1 MKNIYRIF
9 ILSIIAFSCKNS
21 DSGNFTISGHILGSP
36 SDSVYLEKVSYDT
49 KEPAILD
56 SAMLDKTGAYSMKGS
71 AAEQGLFLVTLN
83 HIPAGIFINDGNT
96 ITLNINLDGF
106 RLPEI
111 GGSVATKDLYTFINA
126 YRAKDSILSGIYY
139 QVDSLS
145 TQPGNDSLVQLLK
158 NRGMVEM
165 TAMNNNTKNF
175 ISKVDNP
182 AAAYYA
188 LYMARATMQE
198 DVLDS
203 LVTNALTKFQNHTG
217 LLAFKANLTKSSD
230 ATQATSGGNSL
241 VNNPAPDLT
250 MPDVNG
256 KPISIHDFKGKYI
269 LVDFWASWCGP
280 CRQENPNV
288 VAAYNQFKNKNFTIL
303 GISLDTD
310 KSSWLDAI
318 KKDGLNWNQMSD
330 LKKWESDA
338 VAAYQFEGIPFN
350 VLIDPNGIIIATN
363 LRGPALQQKLQEV
376 LK

>member
-1 MKNIYRIF
+1 MKYISRIF
-9 ILSIIAFSCKNS
+9 ILVIIAFSCKNS
-21 DSGNFTISGHILGSP
+21 DTGNFSISGHIKGAP

-49 KEPAILD
+49 KEPLILD
-56 SAMLDKTGAYSMKGS
+56 SAILDKSGNYSMKGS
-71 AAEQGLFLVTLN
+71 ASEQGLFLVTLN
-83 HIPAGIFINDGNT
+83 HIPAGIFINDGNA

-111 GGSVATKDLYTFINA
+111 GGSEATKNLYEFINA
-126 YRAKDSILSGIYY
+126 YRAKDSMLSGIYY

-145 TQPGNDSLVQLLK
+145 TNPGNDSLVQLMK
-158 NRGMVEM
+158 NRGMEEM
-165 TAMNNNTKNF
+165 TSMNNNTKNF
-175 ISKVDNP
+175 ITKSNNP
-182 AAAYYA
+182 AAIYYA

-203 LVTNALTKFQNHTG
+203 LVTNALSRFQNHTG
-217 LLAFKANLTKSSD
+217 LLAFKTNLTKNSAASQGMS
-230 ATQATSGGNSL
+230 AGNTL
-241 VNNPAPDLT
+241 LNKPAPDLT

-256 KPISIHDFKGKYI
+256 KPMSIQNFKGKYV

-288 VAAYNQFKNKNFTIL
+288 VAAFNQFKDKNFTIL
-303 GISLDTD
+303 GVSLDND
-310 KSSWLDAI
+310 KAAWLDAI

-330 LKKWESDA
+330 LKQWQSEA
-338 VAAYQFEGIPFN
+338 VTTYQFEGIPFN
-350 VLIDPNGIIIATN
+350 VLINPDGIIVATN

>member
-1 MKNIYRIF
+1 MKNIYRVF
-9 ILSIIAFSCKNS
+9 IMAIIAFSCKNS
-21 DSGNFTISGHILGSP
+21 DSGSFTISGNIKGAP

-49 KEPAILD
+49 KEPSILD
-56 SAMLDKTGAYSMKGS
+56 SAILDKSGNYSMKGN
-71 AAEQGLFLVTLN
+71 ATEQGLFLVTLN

-111 GGSVATKDLYTFINA
+111 GGSEATKDLYTFINS
-126 YRAKDSILSGIYY
+126 YRAKDSTLSGIYY

-145 TQPGNDSLVQLLK
+145 THPGNDTLVQLMK
-158 NRGMVEM
+158 TRGMEEM
-165 TAMNNNTKNF
+165 AAMNNNTKNF
-175 ISKVDNP
+175 IAKSNNP
-182 AAAYYA
+182 AAVYYA

-203 LVTNALTKFQNHTG
+203 LVTTALSRFQNHTG
-217 LLAFKANLTKSSD
+217 LLAFKTNLTKKSD
-230 ATQATSGGNSL
+230 ASQEPTGGNSL
-241 VNNPAPDLT
+241 LNNPAPDLT

-256 KPISIHDFKGKYI
+256 KPVSIHDFKGKFV

-288 VAAYNQFKNKNFTIL
+288 VAAYNQFKDKNFTIL
-303 GISLDTD
+303 GVSLDND
-310 KSSWLDAI
+310 KAAWLDAI
-318 KKDGLNWNQMSD
+318 RKDGLNWNQMSD
-330 LKKWESDA
+330 LKQWESEA
-338 VAAYQFEGIPFN
+338 VTAYQFEGIPFN
-350 VLIDPNGIIIATN
+350 VLINPDGIIIATN